1 YAVIFLHRHRSLYP
15 FTLGLIFM
23 VNQQA
28 LPNIGKVLLCYQV
41 VKEARLLLPVEFST
55 LSEYLHHL
63 KAAAQAL
70 RPIGSKAM
78 FYLAAAVSD
87 FYIPA
92 SEMPEHKIQ
101 SSNGPLQVSK
111 ESHQIQKWSPRCR
124 IWDFLQ
130 AGDGP
135 IHPAGQSSAGT
146 GQQAVVASV
155 LDTRRGYVVVV
166 TPYTQAKLV
175 LTDEEASKDVEIE
188 DSIVSNLTRAH
199 GQFITQQD

>member
-1 YAVIFLHRHRSLYP
+1 IYLLESGYAVIFRHRHRSLYP
-15 FTLGLIFM
+15 FTLGLICWTIEECEECVCVGM
-23 VNQQA
+23 SVLMRYQAVN
-28 LPNIGKVLLCYQV
+28 
-41 VKEARLLLPVEFST
+41 EARLLLPVEFST

-70 RPIGSKAM
+70 RPIGRPC
-78 FYLAAAVSD
+78 FIWLQ
-87 FYIPA
+87 
-92 SEMPEHKIQ
+92 Q
-101 SSNGPLQVSK
+101 SIKYKSTCSLSL
-111 ESHQIQKWSPRCR
+111 WSPRCR

-135 IHPAGQSSAGT
+135 VHPAGQSSAGT

-175 LTDEEASKDVEIE
+175 LTDEEASKDVEIK

-199 GQFITQQD
+199 GQIITQQD